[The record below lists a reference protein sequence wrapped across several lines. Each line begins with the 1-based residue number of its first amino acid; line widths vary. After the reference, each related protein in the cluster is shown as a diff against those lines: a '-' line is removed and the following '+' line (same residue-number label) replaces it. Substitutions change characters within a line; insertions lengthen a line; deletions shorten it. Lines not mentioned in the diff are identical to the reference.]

1 MQNNDNTITV
11 SDMSN
16 LQNLQQ
22 NQSKLHIRVDPT
34 ITQVSDIELLPPTQ
48 SPKQS
53 DIHQQVPE
61 NNQDSDQLNFG
72 PDPQIS
78 SRRNSSQTQHSVT
91 VPSMYV
97 QDRIKTLDSQVASS
111 RRRRSYTSIKNYVF
125 NAIVYIV
132 IFYTLFAIGL
142 ITLWYILDS
151 YGYKILVQKDV
162 YDTNSTYS
170 VNASD
175 GTNSYTYIE
184 NKEDTIYSNVTVP
197 VPIPPKFWEQH
208 LENLTSQVLESVYI
222 YFNTVGTEFLTNSTE
237 NIINSTIDKIQTVQ
251 LSTLY
256 VTDVMSS
263 TTTSENI
270 ISNDIVTNNMFSNY
284 TDTKNIVTERI
295 VTEDIVTERIVTQN
309 ITTTSMYSN
318 NIFGSFINIPNI
330 MTQNISSHI
339 INAYEV
345 IATNVNSLA
354 LFGNSLN
361 KCNVGKC

>member
-48 SPKQS
+48 SPQQS
-53 DIHQQVPE
+53 DVHQQVPE
-61 NNQDSDQLNFG
+61 NNQDSDQLNFDR
-72 PDPQIS
+72 DPQIS

-91 VPSMYV
+91 VPSIYV
-97 QDRIKTLDSQVASS
+97 QDRIKRLDSQVESS
-111 RRRRSYTSIKNYVF
+111 RRRRSCTSIKNCVF
-125 NAIVYIV
+125 NTIVYIV
-132 IFYTLFAIGL
+132 VFYTLFAIGL

-162 YDTNSTYS
+162 NDTNSTYS
-170 VNASD
+170 VNAS
-175 GTNSYTYIE
+175 GSTNSYTYIE
-184 NKEDTIYSNVTVP
+184 NKEDTIYSNVSVP

-208 LENLTSQVLESVYI
+208 LENLTSQVLQSVYI
-222 YFNTVGTEFLTNSTE
+222 FFNTVGTEFLTNSTE

-256 VTDVMSS
+256 VTDVISS
-263 TTTSENI
+263 TATSENI
-270 ISNDIVTNNMFSNY
+270 ISNGIVTNNMFSNY
-284 TDTKNIVTERI
+284 TDTKNIVTEDI
-295 VTEDIVTERIVTQN
+295 VTESIVTERIVTQN